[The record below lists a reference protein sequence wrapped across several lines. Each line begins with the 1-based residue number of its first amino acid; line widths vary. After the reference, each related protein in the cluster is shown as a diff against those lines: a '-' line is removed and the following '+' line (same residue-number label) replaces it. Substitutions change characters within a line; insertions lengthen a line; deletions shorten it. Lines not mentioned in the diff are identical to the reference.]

1 MGWGVNTLE
10 IKDALIKI
18 AEEKGRPH
26 YEVSVVRDVVQAF
39 KLGLA
44 HPLKYM
50 VARKIG
56 VSFKRVPV
64 VKTAKAQKAKV
75 VKVKS
80 VESKREI
87 LELAGHG
94 TLTKFRCGCRC
105 EKCLVWA

>member
-1 MGWGVNTLE
+1 MNALQ
-10 IKDALIKI
+10 IKDALIQI

-26 YEVSVVRDVVQAF
+26 YEVSVVRDVIQAF
-39 KLGLA
+39 RLGLA

-50 VARKIG
+50 VARKMG
-56 VSFKRVPV
+56 VSFKRDLV
-64 VKTAKAQKAKV
+64 VDKPKAQKTKT

-105 EKCLVWA
+105 EECLVWA

>member
-1 MGWGVNTLE
+1 MNTLQ

-26 YEVSVVRDVVQAF
+26 YEVSVVRDVIQAF

-56 VSFKRVPV
+56 VSFKHVPV
-64 VKTAKAQKAKV
+64 VKKAKTS
-75 VKVKS
+75 KTKTGKAKS
-80 VESKREI
+80 LESKREI

-105 EKCLVWA
+105 EECLVWA